1 MKLVLFMTYGYS
13 LRTWQDSEILDRELY
28 LYKEMRKEGTSTLF
42 FSYGREKDNE
52 IAQAEGEFS
61 VLGRPYKSSPW
72 LFSLFGPLYFRK
84 ALKDADVFK
93 SHQVQGSIAGAIAK
107 LLYRK
112 PFIARSGYLK
122 SVFAELEGAGSWA
135 RFKYWLEELLSFK
148 IADIVCVSSPIQA
161 EIVQKKYKI
170 NPKKIRVIPNGI
182 DTKLFSPGN
191 QRGDKFTLCYCA
203 RLTKKKGPDILLEAL
218 KGISDVRL
226 LMVGDGPMR
235 KELEETA
242 MQEGLDVQFLG
253 RIPNEE
259 IPAVYH
265 RSHAYVLPTHH
276 EGSPKTLMEAM
287 ACDLPVIST
296 DGFGVDE
303 VFEDGVEGIKLYYGD
318 VEGLREAI
326 LRLKNEPEKAQK
338 MGKNGRSRVL
348 KEYSF
353 ERLYERELAVLREL
367 VD

>member
-1 MKLVLFMTYGYS
+1 MTYGYS
-13 LRTWQDSEILDRELY
+13 LQIWKNSEILERELQ
-28 LYKEMRKEGTSTLF
+28 LYQALETEDIQTTF
-42 FSYGREKDNE
+42 FSYGREQDSE
-52 IAQAEGEFS
+52 IAKRRGDFE
-61 VLGRPYKSSPW
+61 VLRRPYKSTPW
-72 LFSLFGPLYFRK
+72 LFSLFGPLYYRR
-84 ALKDADVFK
+84 ALKEADIFK
-93 SHQVQGSIAGAIAK
+93 SQQVQGSIAGAIAK

-148 IADIVCVSSPIQA
+148 IADIVCVSSQVQA
-161 EIVQKKYKI
+161 EIVQNKYKI
-170 NPKKIRVIPNGI
+170 TPKKIRVVPNGI
-182 DTKLFSPGN
+182 DTKLFAPGD
-191 QRGDKFTLCYCA
+191 QREDKFTLCYCA
-203 RLTKKKGPDILLEAL
+203 RLTKKKGPDVLLEAL
-218 KGISDVRL
+218 KGISDVQL

-242 MQEGLDVQFLG
+242 KKEEVDVQFFG

-259 IPAVYH
+259 IPAVFH

-287 ACDLPVIST
+287 ACALPVIST

-303 VFEDGVEGIKLYYGD
+303 VFEDGLEGIKLHYGD
-318 VEGLREAI
+318 VKGLREAI
-326 LRLKNEPEKAQK
+326 LHLKNEPEKAQK
-338 MGKNGRSRVL
+338 MGENGRSRVL

>member
-1 MKLVLFMTYGYS
+1 MQLILFMTYGYS
-13 LRTWQDSEILDRELY
+13 LQIWKDSGILERELQ
-28 LYKEMRKEGTSTLF
+28 LYQALEIEDIQTTF
-42 FSYGREKDNE
+42 FSYGRETDLE
-52 IAQAEGEFS
+52 IAKSRGSFK
-61 VLGRPYKSSPW
+61 VLSRPYKSTPW
-72 LFSLFGPLYFRK
+72 LFSLFGPLYYRK
-84 ALKDADVFK
+84 ALKEANAFK
-93 SHQVQGSIAGAIAK
+93 SHQVQGAIAGGIAK
-107 LLYRK
+107 LLYHK

-122 SVFAELEGAGSWA
+122 SVFAELEGEGRWA

-148 IADIVCVSSPIQA
+148 IADIVCVSSPVQA

-191 QRGDKFTLCYCA
+191 DRDEKFTLCYCA
-203 RLTKKKGPDILLEAL
+203 RLTMKKGPDVLLEAL
-218 KGISDVRL
+218 KGIPAVRL

-242 MQEGLDVQFLG
+242 KQEGMDVQFLG

-259 IPAVYH
+259 VPAVYH

-276 EGSPKTLMEAM
+276 EGSPKSLMEAM
-287 ACDLPVIST
+287 ACALPVIST

-303 VFEDGVEGIKLYYGD
+303 VFEDGVEGIKLQYGA
-318 VEGLREAI
+318 VKGLREAI
-326 LRLKNEPEKAQK
+326 LRLKNEPELAQK
-338 MGKNGRSRVL
+338 MGENGHNRVL

-353 ERLYERELAVLREL
+353 ERLYERELAMLREL